1 MKVEKFP
8 NIELHHLG
16 NSTFRIKIRVEVNRK
31 PIAKQ
36 ETIVCNRARAL
47 DRAFELLNSIRNG
60 IPTEVTLISIETLGD
75 ALDLYKKFKKN
86 GNIPYK
92 DLSRFNSIKTD
103 LGNVSIGALS
113 NVFEAYI
120 HDLRNAPNRTTGR
133 GLSEGTINKIKV
145 LVKCALDMAV
155 ERELINKNPIK
166 GDQFKQIM
174 VPSRKKALTSDQ
186 EENLLRV
193 ISDPQNPELNY
204 LEPVVK
210 FCLQVPCR
218 KAEILEMTKKDLDF
232 GSEVPNIHVE
242 GFKEIN
248 GKISRTKNKEDCW
261 KPIPSNMMD
270 YFRNLPLDCEYL
282 FYRFEG
288 GKYLP
293 LGDFKKAWAKAKT
306 LAGIEDF
313 HFHDTRTC
321 AVSKMVKKG
330 TPVPALGPTA
340 NWKNPL
346 YMVYKYLNLVPLE
359 DLKLLKV
366 D

>member
-36 ETIVCNRARAL
+36 ETIVCTRARAL
-47 DRAFELLNSIRNG
+47 DRSFDLLNFIRNG
-60 IPTEVTLISIETLGD
+60 IPSEIPSIKIDTLGD

-92 DLSRFNSIKTD
+92 DRSRFNTVNAD
-103 LGNVSIGALS
+103 LGKVSIAALA
-113 NVFEAYI
+113 NVFEDYLYDI
-120 HDLRNAPNRTTGR
+120 KNSPNKSTGR
-133 GLSEGTINKIKV
+133 PLTEGSINKIKV
-145 LVKCALDMAV
+145 LVKCAIEMAV
-155 ERELINKNPIK
+155 ERNLIDTNPLK
-166 GDQFKQIM
+166 GEQFKQVK
-174 VPSRKKALTSDQ
+174 VPARKNSLTSDQ
-186 EENLLRV
+186 EANLLRV
-193 ISDPQNPELNY
+193 ISDPKNPELNY
-204 LEPVVK
+204 LGPVVK

-218 KAEILEMTKKDLDF
+218 KAEILGMRSGDLVLKSDPPHIYVPGYREMD
-232 GSEVPNIHVE
+232 GQ
-242 GFKEIN
+242 
-248 GKISRTKNKEDCW
+248 ISRTKNMEDCW

-270 YFRNLPLDCEYL
+270 YFTSLPPESDFL
-282 FYRFEG
+282 FYRLEG

-293 LGDFKKAWAKAKT
+293 LGDFKKAWAKAKK
-306 LAGIEDF
+306 LAGIGDF
-313 HFHDTRTC
+313 HYHDTRTC
-321 AVSKMVKKG
+321 AVSKIVKRG
-330 TPVPALGPTA
+330 SPVSALGKTA

-346 YMVYKYLNLVPLE
+346 FMVYSYLDLVPLE

>member
-60 IPTEVTLISIETLGD
+60 IPTEVTLITIETLGD

-92 DLSRFNSIKTD
+92 DRSRFNTVKAD
-103 LGNVSIGALS
+103 LGNVSIAALA
-113 NVFEAYI
+113 NVFEAYL
-120 HDLRNAPNRTTGR
+120 HDIKNTPNKTTGR
-133 GLSEGTINKIKV
+133 ALTEGSVNKIKV
-145 LVKCALDMAV
+145 LVKCALEMAI
-155 ERELINKNPIK
+155 ERNLIDTNPLKGKQFNQVKVPARKN
-166 GDQFKQIM
+166 
-174 VPSRKKALTSDQ
+174 SLNSDQ
-186 EENLLRV
+186 EANLLRV
-193 ISDPQNPELNY
+193 ISDPQNSEINY

-218 KAEILEMTKKDLDF
+218 KAEILGMRRRDLDLK
-232 GSEVPNIHVE
+232 STPPHIYVP
-242 GFKEIN
+242 GYREID
-248 GKISRTKNKEDCW
+248 GKVSRTKNKEDCW
-261 KPIPSNMMD
+261 KPIPSNMME
-270 YFRNLPLDCEYL
+270 YFTNLPAETEFL
-282 FYRFEG
+282 FYRLEG
-288 GKYLP
+288 EKYLP
-293 LGDFKKAWAKAKT
+293 LGDFKKAWAKAKN
-306 LAGIEDF
+306 LAGIGDF

-321 AVSKMVKKG
+321 AVSKIVKKG
-330 TPVPALGPTA
+330 SPVSALGKTA

-346 YMVYKYLNLVPLE
+346 FMVHTYLDLVPLE